1 MTDGMDFQGER
12 VSERCRRTGQQN
24 CHECEDLKC
33 GDNLTQAAETR
44 RLQILRRAVRKFLD
58 QYEEHINAAI
68 PLKEVI
74 ICVGDL
80 NDLQEAIVGIEPKE
94 APLPIGAKG

>member
-1 MTDGMDFQGER
+1 MSSTIA
-12 VSERCRRTGQQN
+12 ERCRSTGEQR
-24 CHECEDLKC
+24 CHICGDLSC
-33 GDNLTQAAETR
+33 GDNTTPEAETR